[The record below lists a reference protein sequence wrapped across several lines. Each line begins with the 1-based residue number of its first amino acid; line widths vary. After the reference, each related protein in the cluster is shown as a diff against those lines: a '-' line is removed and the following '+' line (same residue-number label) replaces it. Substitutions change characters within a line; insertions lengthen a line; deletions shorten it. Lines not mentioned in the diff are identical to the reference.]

1 MINARPPNERYT
13 KQRKVCYLRLLFMK
27 RQRTSVN
34 IKMCN
39 ATNIKTADVI
49 AWLFNGV
56 IYKNLVSPYTKYQNK
71 WRKQPG
77 LKQLSCSIVVLFVK
91 KRCLPQYKK

>member
-1 MINARPPNERYT
+1 MQDHQMGGTQNNERCVIYGCWF
-13 KQRKVCYLRLLFMK
+13 VK

-39 ATNIKTADVI
+39 ATNIKTTGVV

-71 WRKQPG
+71 
-77 LKQLSCSIVVLFVK
+77 
-91 KRCLPQYKK
+91 